1 MAYDEGMADRVREAI
16 STEGAV
22 TEKRMFGGLAF
33 LVEGSMAVAVSG
45 SGGLM
50 VRVDPAR
57 SESLVSEPHVQRMVM
72 RGRAMD
78 GWLLVDF
85 AAVEADEALHGW
97 VEVGVTRARSIASSR
112 RPPAG

>member
-1 MAYDEGMADRVREAI
+1 MAYDEDVADRIREAVQ
-16 STEGAV
+16 TETGI

-50 VRVDPAR
+50 VRVDPAQ
-57 SESLVSEPHVQRMVM
+57 SDTLVSQPHVQRMVM

-85 AAVEADEALHGW
+85 AALEADEALHGW
-97 VEVGVTRARSIASSR
+97 VEVGVARARALAS
-112 RPPAG
+112 

>member
-1 MAYDEGMADRVREAI
+1 MAYDEDVGDRVREAI
-16 STEGAV
+16 QAESAV

-57 SESLVSEPHVQRMVM
+57 SDSLVSEPHVQRMVM

-78 GWLLVDF
+78 GWLLVDV
-85 AAVEADEALHGW
+85 AALEADEALHGW
-97 VEVGVTRARSIASSR
+97 VEVGVARARALAS
-112 RPPAG
+112 